1 MKSVTGE
8 IVSSTPVSLSKAA
21 SILSQF
27 VSADTGASQ
36 AVNAYLRRAN
46 SAFDELVRL
55 RSKSERRAREN
66 HRSGPAEPSALTTTS
81 VPTVDERVQLSKG
94 TAQPQLNSEEPH
106 KRKKKKE
113 EDEVKVEEELRKGE
127 GNVEEEE
134 LSNKKKTKKS
144 DLGTSGGGENKKGVE
159 VKGELS
165 HAEANLGDLGSESDK
180 QKKKKKKHKS
190 KGLENGDVD
199 GYKVNGAITGAQ
211 DAVSEKKRIKEE
223 EQKSDG
229 VKPKD
234 ENRKKRKSG
243 ENGEESRDNSHSEE
257 RPRKKKR

>member
-66 HRSGPAEPSALTTTS
+66 HSS

-211 DAVSEKKRIKEE
+211 DA
-223 EQKSDG
+223 
-229 VKPKD
+229 PKD

>member
-8 IVSSTPVSLSKAA
+8 IVLSTPVSLSNAA

-36 AVNAYLRRAN
+36 ALNAYLRRAN
-46 SAFDELVRL
+46 SAFNELVRL

-66 HRSGPAEPSALTTTS
+66 HRSGAAEPSALTTTS
-81 VPTVDERVQLSKG
+81 VTTVDERLQLSKG

-106 KRKKKKE
+106 KRKKKG
-113 EDEVKVEEELRKGE
+113 EDEVKVEDEQRKGE

-134 LSNKKKTKKS
+134 LSNKKTKKS
-144 DLGTSGGGENKKGVE
+144 DLG
-159 VKGELS
+159 
-165 HAEANLGDLGSESDK
+165 DFGSESDK
-180 QKKKKKKHKS
+180 QKKKKHKS

-234 ENRKKRKSG
+234 ENRKKRKSR
-243 ENGEESRDNSHSEE
+243 ENGEERRDNSHSEE

>member
-66 HRSGPAEPSALTTTS
+66 YRSGAAEPSALTTTS
-81 VPTVDERVQLSKG
+81 ATTVDERVQLSKG

-106 KRKKKKE
+106 KRKKKG
-113 EDEVKVEEELRKGE
+113 EDEVKVEEEQRKGE
-127 GNVEEEE
+127 GNGEEEE

-165 HAEANLGDLGSESDK
+165 HAEANLGDFGSESDK

-243 ENGEESRDNSHSEE
+243 ENGEERRDNSHSEE